1 MYNRF
6 SFQAKPRLAD
16 RHRRENHWQA
26 VEKLSLFTRTG
37 ALAEYHAQGD
47 LVDKEVTAM
56 EIYLMQ
62 HGPNLSKDEDPEEPL
77 SPDGKKQVLKAAK
90 AIKKMGLQFDVII
103 ASPKKR
109 SQQTAELVAEAI
121 GFPVE
126 RIVETAKVKAMTP
139 AEETIA
145 YLAQFT
151 DQESILIAGHL
162 PSLAEIGSILLTSGS
177 KATIQFERGG
187 LGRIDVGK
195 LPTHEG
201 KLRWYLT
208 PAQLELIAD

>member
-1 MYNRF
+1 
-6 SFQAKPRLAD
+6 
-16 RHRRENHWQA
+16 
-26 VEKLSLFTRTG
+26 
-37 ALAEYHAQGD
+37 
-47 LVDKEVTAM
+47 M

-62 HGPNLSKDEDPEEPL
+62 HGPNLSKEEDPEEPL

-90 AIKKMGLQFDVII
+90 AIKKMGLHFDVII

-109 SQQTAELVAEAI
+109 SQETAQIVAEAV
-121 GFPVE
+121 GFPSE

-145 YLAQFT
+145 YLAQYN
-151 DQESILIAGHL
+151 DQESVFIAGHL
-162 PSLAEIGSILLTSGS
+162 PSLAEISSALLTSGS
-177 KATIQFERGG
+177 KVTIQFERGG
-187 LGRIDVGK
+187 LGRMDVDR

-208 PAQLELIAD
+208 PAQLELMAEGMEHGA

>member
-1 MYNRF
+1 
-6 SFQAKPRLAD
+6 
-16 RHRRENHWQA
+16 
-26 VEKLSLFTRTG
+26 
-37 ALAEYHAQGD
+37 
-47 LVDKEVTAM
+47 M

-77 SPDGKKQVLKAAK
+77 SPDGKRQILKAAE
-90 AIKKMGLQFDVII
+90 AIKRMGLQFDVII

-109 SQQTAELVAEAI
+109 SQQTAEIVAEAV
-121 GFPVE
+121 GFPSE

-145 YLAQFT
+145 YLEQYN
-151 DQESILIAGHL
+151 DQKSIFIAGHL
-162 PSLAEIGSILLTSGS
+162 PSLAEIGSNLLTSGS

-187 LGRIDVGK
+187 LGRIDVDK

-208 PAQLELIAD
+208 PAQLELIAEGIEESETSER

>member
-1 MYNRF
+1 
-6 SFQAKPRLAD
+6 
-16 RHRRENHWQA
+16 
-26 VEKLSLFTRTG
+26 
-37 ALAEYHAQGD
+37 
-47 LVDKEVTAM
+47 M

-77 SPDGKKQVLKAAK
+77 SPDGKKQILRAAK
-90 AIKKMGLQFDVII
+90 AIKKMGLQFDVVI

-109 SQQTAELVAEAI
+109 SQETAQIVAEAV
-121 GFPVE
+121 GFPSQ

-187 LGRIDVGK
+187 IGRIDVEK
-195 LPTHEG
+195 LPTHDG

-208 PAQLELIAD
+208 PAQLELMAD

>member
-1 MYNRF
+1 
-6 SFQAKPRLAD
+6 
-16 RHRRENHWQA
+16 
-26 VEKLSLFTRTG
+26 
-37 ALAEYHAQGD
+37 
-47 LVDKEVTAM
+47 M

-77 SPDGKKQVLKAAK
+77 SPDGKKQVSKAAK
-90 AIKKMGLQFDVII
+90 AIKKMGLQFEVII
-103 ASPKKR
+103 GSPKKR
-109 SQQTAELVAEAI
+109 SQQTAEIVAEAVR
-121 GFPVE
+121 FPSE

-145 YLAQFT
+145 YLAQYN
-151 DQESILIAGHL
+151 DQESVFIAGHL
-162 PSLAEIGSILLTSGS
+162 PSLAEISSTLLTSGS

-187 LGRIDVGK
+187 LGRIDVQK

-208 PAQLELIAD
+208 PAQLELMAEGIEHGA

>member
-1 MYNRF
+1 ME
-6 SFQAKPRLAD
+6 S
-16 RHRRENHWQA
+16 
-26 VEKLSLFTRTG
+26 G
-37 ALAEYHAQGD
+37 
-47 LVDKEVTAM
+47 VDKEVTAM

-77 SPDGKKQVLKAAK
+77 SPDGKKQILRAAK
-90 AIKKMGLQFDVII
+90 AIKKMGLQFDVVI

-109 SQQTAELVAEAI
+109 SQQTAEIVAEAV
-121 GFPVE
+121 GFPIE

-145 YLAQFT
+145 YLGQFNEK
-151 DQESILIAGHL
+151 ESILIAGHL

-208 PAQLELIAD
+208 PAQLELIAEGIEPGA